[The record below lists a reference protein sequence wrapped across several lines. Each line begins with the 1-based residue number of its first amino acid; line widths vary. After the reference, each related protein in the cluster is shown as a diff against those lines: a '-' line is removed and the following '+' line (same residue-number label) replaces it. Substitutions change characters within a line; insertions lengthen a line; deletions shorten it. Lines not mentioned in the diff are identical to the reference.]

1 MKRVVSL
8 LLSAALL
15 LGLLSACRKTS
26 PDDSLVQDHTARE
39 LADVALPAS
48 GYDGEGGDLEYLTA
62 TEDGTQ
68 EVQRDEGL
76 TVYFNQEVLT
86 VYLENAY
93 NIQSAELPW
102 DDAAVIRATGASAFE
117 IAVVRMENDGA
128 AVRAATAFM
137 NYMSARQGD
146 FTGYAPDQADMAAN
160 GEILQDGIYAALFR
174 MQAQYYV

>member
-68 EVQRDEGL
+68 EV
-76 TVYFNQEVLT
+76 
-86 VYLENAY
+86 
-93 NIQSAELPW
+93 
-102 DDAAVIRATGASAFE
+102 
-117 IAVVRMENDGA
+117 
-128 AVRAATAFM
+128 
-137 NYMSARQGD
+137 
-146 FTGYAPDQADMAAN
+146 
-160 GEILQDGIYAALFR
+160 
-174 MQAQYYV
+174 